1 MPPPTLA
8 NKATVE
14 PPSPYPAT
22 LSKSC

>member
-8 NKATVE
+8 NMAIVE

-22 LSKSC
+22 ASKIC